1 MFIFFFLT
9 FLLLSKFDKSS
20 DVTIRETQF
29 PVGGGGGFILG
40 LYLELL
46 KTLRD
51 RF

>member
-29 PVGGGGGFILG
+29 PVGGGGA
-40 LYLELL
+40 LYWGYTWSYL
-46 KTLRD
+46 KP
-51 RF
+51 